1 MLPYLAKFSLAGK
14 IALVTGAGRGLGFE
28 IAKALAGA
36 GAHVVI
42 NGRDQYRLDAA
53 VATIGDFGEGSA
65 SAAAFD
71 VADPDALR
79 AALDVIE
86 QRHGRLDIVVGNVG
100 QRDRRSLAECG
111 DADIR
116 ALIEVDLVASLI
128 LAREAAQRMLAHG
141 DGRLIF
147 VTSIVSGRSS
157 GRDAAYATAKAGLEG
172 MIHALATEYGRHGI
186 TANAISPGF
195 FATET
200 NAPLWEDSA
209 RSAFFERRTPLGRW
223 GRPEEI
229 GGAAVF
235 LASAAASFVNGHILV
250 VDGGTTSQM

>member
-1 MLPYLAKFSLAGK
+1 MLPYLANFSLAGK
-14 IALVTGAGRGLGFE
+14 VALVTGAGRGLGLE

-36 GAHVVI
+36 GARVVV
-42 NGRDQYRLDAA
+42 NGRDRARLDAA
-53 VATIGDFGEGSA
+53 VAAIGDTA

-71 VADPDALR
+71 VADAGALR
-79 AALDVIE
+79 AALNNIE
-86 QRHGRLDIVVGNVG
+86 QLHGRIDIAVGNVG
-100 QRDRRSLAECG
+100 QRDRRRLAECS

-116 ALIEVDLVASLI
+116 NLIEVDLVANLI
-128 LAREAAQRMLAHG
+128 FAREAAQRMLPHG
-141 DGRLIF
+141 SGRLIF
-147 VTSIVSGRSS
+147 LTSIASQMSS
-157 GRDAAYATAKAGLEG
+157 GRDAAYAAAKAGLEG
-172 MIHALATEYGRHGI
+172 LIHALAVEYGRHGI
-186 TANAISPGF
+186 TANGISPGF

-200 NAPLWEDSA
+200 NEPIWGSRE
-209 RSAFFERRTPLGRW
+209 RSAYFEQRTPLRRW

>member
-1 MLPYLAKFSLAGK
+1 MPSSALSQFSLDGK
-14 IALVTGAGRGLGFE
+14 VALVTGAGRGLGFE

-42 NGRDQYRLDAA
+42 NGRDRDRLAA
-53 VATIGDFGEGSA
+53 AAASVRGAGGLA

-71 VADPDALR
+71 VGDADALR
-79 AALDVIE
+79 AALTEIE
-86 QRHGRLDIVVGNVG
+86 HQHARLDIVVGNVG
-100 QRDRRSLAECG
+100 QRDRRRIAECG
-111 DADIR
+111 DDDIR
-116 ALIEVDLVASLI
+116 SLIEVDLVSGLI
-128 LAREAAQRMLAHG
+128 LAREAAERMVPRG
-141 DGRLIF
+141 EGRLIF
-147 VTSIVSGRSS
+147 LTSIASQMSS
-157 GRDAAYATAKAGLEG
+157 GRDAAYAAAKAGLEG
-172 MIHALATEYGRHGI
+172 LIHAMAVEYGRHGV
-186 TANAISPGF
+186 TTNGISPGF

-200 NAPLWEDSA
+200 NAALAFDPA
-209 RSAFFERRTPLGRW
+209 RAAFFEQRTPLRRW

>member
-1 MLPYLAKFSLAGK
+1 MSSYLTTFSLAGK

-36 GAHVVI
+36 GAHVAL
-42 NGRDQYRLDAA
+42 NGRDEGRLESA
-53 VATIGDFGEGSA
+53 VAAIEAAGGSA

-79 AALDVIE
+79 AALDNIE
-86 QRHGRLDIVVGNVG
+86 RRHGRLDVVVGNVG
-100 QRDRRSLAECG
+100 QRDRRPLAEC
-111 DADIR
+111 DDDDIR
-116 ALIEVDLVASLI
+116 MLIEVDLVASLI
-128 LAREAAQRMLAHG
+128 LARDAARMMLCYG
-141 DGRLIF
+141 GGRLIF

-157 GRDAAYATAKAGLEG
+157 GRDATYASAKAGLGG
-172 MIHALATEYGRHGI
+172 MIHALATEYGPQGI
-186 TANAISPGF
+186 TANAIAPGF

-200 NAPLWEDSA
+200 NAPLWQDTE
-209 RSAFFERRTPLGRW
+209 RSAFFERRTPLRRW
-223 GRPEEI
+223 GRPDEI

-250 VDGGTTSQM
+250 VDGGATSQM

>member
-1 MLPYLAKFSLAGK
+1 MPPYLAAFSLAGK

-28 IAKALAGA
+28 IAKAMAGA

-42 NGRDQYRLDAA
+42 NGRDQARLDAA
-53 VATIGDFGEGSA
+53 VATIGETGGSA

-71 VADPDALR
+71 VADPVALR
-79 AALDVIE
+79 AALADIE
-86 QRHGRLDIVVGNVG
+86 QRHGKLVGNVG
-100 QRDRRSLAECG
+100 QRDRRRLSEFS
-111 DADIR
+111 DDDVR
-116 ALIEVDLVASLI
+116 NLIEVDLTASLI
-128 LAREAAQRMLAHG
+128 LAREAGERMATRG

-147 VTSIVSGRSS
+147 VTSIASQRST
-157 GRDAAYATAKAGLEG
+157 GRDAAYASAKAGLEG
-172 MIHALATEYGRHGI
+172 LVHAMAVEYGRHGI
-186 TANAISPGF
+186 TTNGIAPGF

-200 NAPLWEDSA
+200 NAAFANDPA
-209 RSAFFERRTPLGRW
+209 RSAYFIERTPLGRW

-229 GGAAVF
+229 GGTAVF